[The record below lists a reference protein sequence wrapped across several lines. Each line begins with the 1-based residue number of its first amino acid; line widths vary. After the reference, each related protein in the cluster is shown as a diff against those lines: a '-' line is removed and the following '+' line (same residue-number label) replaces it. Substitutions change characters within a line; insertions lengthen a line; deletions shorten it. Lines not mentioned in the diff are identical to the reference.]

1 MLVILHAIKS
11 ISKIEYRKYNH
22 PIYWFSICYFTP
34 LACLQFELKVVKRW
48 IWAVLAPYPT
58 LIFFFFLWESF
69 GFVNEMVW
77 YEWGLFPRRRSG
89 YLQYFFLSYY
99 SLKVVKHQIW
109 TVLAHYPTA
118 PMIIC
123 FYKNPAV
130 LWVNWFGTSKGLLVA
145 EDQDTCNISLW
156 VITVWKSWNVK
167 FELFW
172 RSTLPPHNFFVF
184 FNNLLVLWVNWFGT
198 KKGYLHVEDQDSC
211 NARLQSPYKL

>member
-1 MLVILHAIKS
+1 M
-11 ISKIEYRKYNH
+11 
-22 PIYWFSICYFTP
+22 
-34 LACLQFELKVVKRW
+34 
-48 IWAVLAPYPT
+48 
-58 LIFFFFLWESF
+58 
-69 GFVNEMVW
+69 NEMVW

-118 PMIIC
+118 PTIVC

-184 FNNLLVLWVNWFGT
+184 FNNLLVLWVNWLVRRRATCMWKIRIAAMLVFSRHIN
-198 KKGYLHVEDQDSC
+198 YSLLVERT
-211 NARLQSPYKL
+211 NNLWLLLVY